1 MLKKLSIFAISSF
14 LLFCNVEV
22 SFANTDLLQS
32 GPMLGYSEMR
42 ESSIWVQTKQKA
54 KVKASYY
61 DKENPSKVYFTNEIE
76 TEEKNFFTA
85 HLIANNVEPGKVYNY
100 DIYINSEKINFPYKT
115 EFKTPPLW
123 QWRTNPTDFKVAVG
137 SCFYVNEPEYD
148 RPGKPYGS
156 NYEIIDSIYK
166 KSPDIMLWLGDNT
179 YLREADWYSW
189 TGIGKRYTHTRSL
202 KNLQPLLAST
212 HHYAIWDDHDFG
224 NNDSDRSFRNKKDT
238 LKAFKLFWSNPSYGH
253 DKNKGVFTKFEWSD
267 VEFFL
272 LDNRYYKSPN
282 NRLTSDKTLL
292 GKEQINWL
300 IDSLVNSK
308 ASFKIVAMGIQVLN
322 PVVSDYIENYSKF
335 QEEQKYLLETIKNEK
350 IKGVV
355 FLSGD
360 RHQSEL
366 SKLDR
371 QNNYP
376 LYDFT
381 VSPITAGAYDSSK
394 ENNFLRVP
402 NTIYTKNNFGIIEFT
417 GKSKDRKLTFTLFD
431 VSGNSIWKKEI
442 FQKELE
448 QVN

>member
-1 MLKKLSIFAISSF
+1 MFKKLSVVLISAFIFLSKI
-14 LLFCNVEV
+14 EY
-22 SFANTDLLQS
+22 SFANKDYLQS

-42 ESSIWVQTKQKA
+42 ESSIWVQTKAKS

-61 DKENPSKVYFTNEIE
+61 DIEKPSQIFFTNEVE
-76 TEEKNFFTA
+76 TKEEEFFTA
-85 HLIANNVEPGKVYNY
+85 HLIANNVEPGKIYNY
-100 DIYINSEKINFPYKT
+100 NIYINSEKIELPYKT
-115 EFKTPPLW
+115 QFKTPKLW
-123 QWRTNPTDFKVAVG
+123 QWRTDPFDFKVAVG
-137 SCFYVNEPEYD
+137 SCFYVNEPQYD

-156 NYEIIDSIYK
+156 NYEIINNIYK

-179 YLREADWYSW
+179 YLREVDWYSW
-189 TGIGKRYTHTRSL
+189 TGIGKRYTNTRSL
-202 KNLQPLLAST
+202 RELQPLLAST

-224 NNDSDRSFRNKKDT
+224 SNDSDRSFRNKKDS
-238 LKAFKLFWSNPSYGH
+238 LKVFKLFWSNPSYGH
-253 DKNKGVFTKFEWSD
+253 DKNEGVFTKFEWSD

-282 NRLTSDKTLL
+282 NRKTGKKTLL

-308 ASFKIVAMGIQVLN
+308 ATFKIIAMGLQVLN
-322 PVVSDYIENYSKF
+322 PFVNEYIENYSKF
-335 QEEQKYLLETIKNEK
+335 KEEKEYLLSLIKNEK
-350 IKGVV
+350 IKGVI

-366 SKLDR
+366 TKLEREND
-371 QNNYP
+371 YP

-417 GKSKDRKLTFTLFD
+417 GKSKDRKFVFTLFD
-431 VSGNSIWKKEI
+431 VNGNSIWKKEI
-442 FQKELE
+442 SQKELE
-448 QVN
+448 

>member
-1 MLKKLSIFAISSF
+1 MFKKLYILGLSSI
-14 LLFCNVEV
+14 LFFSNI
-22 SFANTDLLQS
+22 NTSLASTDYLQS

-42 ESSIWVQTKQKA
+42 ESSIWVQTKSKA
-54 KVKASYY
+54 KVQASYY
-61 DKENPSKVYFTNEIE
+61 DKENPSKVYFTNEVE
-76 TEEKNFFTA
+76 TKEEEFFTA
-85 HLIANNVEPGKVYNY
+85 HLVASNVEPGKEYKY
-100 DIYINSEKINFPYKT
+100 DIYINSEKVNLSYKT
-115 EFKTPPLW
+115 EFKTPKLW
-123 QWRTNPTDFKVAVG
+123 QWRTDPFDFKIVVG
-137 SCFYVNEPEYD
+137 SCFYVNETQYD

-156 NYEIIDSIYK
+156 SYEIIDSIYK

-224 NNDSDRSFRNKKDT
+224 SNDSDRNFRNKKES

-282 NRLTSDKTLL
+282 NRLTGERSLL

-308 ASFKIVAMGIQVLN
+308 ATFKIIAMGVQVLN
-322 PVVSDYIENYSKF
+322 PVVNDYIENYSKF
-335 QEEQKYLLETIKNEK
+335 EEEKKYLLETIKNEK
-350 IKGVV
+350 IKGII

-366 SKLDR
+366 SKLER
-371 QNNYP
+371 ENNYP

-394 ENNFLRVP
+394 ENNFLRVE
-402 NTIYTKNNFGIIEFT
+402 NTIYTKNNFGLIQFS
-417 GKSKDRKLTFTLFD
+417 GKKGNRKFIFNLFD
-431 VSGNSIWKKEI
+431 VNGNLVWKKEI
-442 FQKELE
+442 SQKELE
-448 QVN
+448 KVN